1 MQQQEDAAAGHA
13 YSIKTPKPGD
23 NDAMRLWRATV
34 SPIDNIG
41 EPYNAQWWGL
51 EDRPPPTAYN
61 EINNSP
67 PPPICIRLEYEF
79 TNRENP
85 AIGLWDIDSLVEEVF
100 VPSNLGV
107 HEELFPVLYVAH
119 DPVLPCHAPFYQISN
134 ARDPI
139 PIGTLDDALVALLA
153 RETAGKGKDYVK
165 HFVKRYIKTMHPFD
179 ATFTREVDAM
189 LKNDII
195 KLLIEAGR
203 EPYDEIEAHAVD
215 KWYERI
221 RPPMEER
228 RSRYNM
234 LALDIDKLEH
244 DIEHEV
250 FFNAKGRVAVP
261 GNKLAALDFKENYN
275 YERNYEHA
283 RNTYFPHLKPKP
295 VEPGR
300 KKHSQRRR
308 EKKIMEKKLEE
319 MRQQGEDPWQADL
332 EWLRNISR
340 PRPSNG
346 GSKRRRRRRSKSTK
360 KQSKKRVNKS
370 RKKQNKYARVK

>member
-1 MQQQEDAAAGHA
+1 MP
-13 YSIKTPKPGD
+13 S
-23 NDAMRLWRATV
+23 
-34 SPIDNIG
+34 
-41 EPYNAQWWGL
+41 
-51 EDRPPPTAYN
+51 
-61 EINNSP
+61 
-67 PPPICIRLEYEF
+67 
-79 TNRENP
+79 RENP
-85 AIGLWDIDSLVEEVF
+85 AIGFWNIHSLEEEVF

-107 HEELFPVLYVAH
+107 HEEFFPVLYVTH
-119 DPVLPCHAPFYQISN
+119 SPVLPCHAPFYQISN
-134 ARDPI
+134 ARAPI
-139 PIGTLDDALVALLA
+139 PLGTLDDELVGLLA
-153 RETAGKGKDYVK
+153 RETAMKGKDYVK
-165 HFVKRYIKTMHPFD
+165 HFVKRYIKTIHPFD
-179 ATFTREVDAM
+179 ATFTREADTR
-189 LKNDII
+189 LKNNIV

-221 RPPMEER
+221 RPPIEEEEEEEEEEER
-228 RSRYNM
+228 HSRYNM
-234 LALDIDKLEH
+234 LALDIDMLEN
-244 DIEHEV
+244 DIAHEI
-250 FFNAKGRVAVP
+250 FFNSKGRIAVP
-261 GNKLAALDFKENYN
+261 GNKMAALDFKEY
-275 YERNYEHA
+275 YTKERNYEHA